1 MHTAFCLVSLD
12 GNTPVQA
19 AEEIRAIRGVR
30 EAHATMGEF
39 DVVVMVCAHETRE
52 IPRIAEAVRRV
63 HGVVRVVTCVV
74 VGPRSHPDGCADEV

>member
-12 GNTPVQA
+12 GNTPVRA
-19 AEEIRAIRGVR
+19 AEEIRAIPGVL

-39 DVVVMVCAHETRE
+39 DVVAVVRAHKTRQ
-52 IPRIAEAVRRV
+52 IPRIAEAMRQV

-74 VGPRSHPDGCADEV
+74 VQRP